1 MLSYGSRDVF
11 IGFLARYVQEL
22 WLIKD
27 FPSTVVA
34 GAGGFIVNL
43 VCFFMKLH
51 LLVLLQDNC
60 LDLLRCV
67 FLRKLS
73 GCVRNITAF
82 CQHLLRPIKYTIL
95 ANTDILVKPKH
106 WPIYR
111 SITKRKQLHES
122 ENNSHEAEM
131 VSTFNY
137 ILKHRQ

>member
-95 ANTDILVKPKH
+95 ANTDISEKLK
-106 WPIYR
+106 YR

-122 ENNSHEAEM
+122 ENNSHETEM
-131 VSTFNY
+131 VSTFNS